1 MVGACSTIC
10 TKADGKGY
18 SAILQDNGA
27 SYNNII
33 NTTTVTTLLTE
44 LHPTLPCT
52 AMIPLDPPTCSQ
64 KTERP
69 RQEYVANAWF
79 GLAKVTWHAFRVVP

>member
-1 MVGACSTIC
+1 M
-10 TKADGKGY
+10 
-18 SAILQDNGA
+18 QDNGA

-52 AMIPLDPPTCSQ
+52 EMMPLQPTTWPQ

-79 GLAKVTWHAFRVVP
+79 GLAKVTWYAFRGVP